1 MFDDLFS
8 SFVSTVKYNQS
19 DNFWSAHA
27 TPSEESA
34 LQLPVPQLLLG
45 LEVGHTHPLSSRSAF
60 YPLLGKAPACTLIQR
75 LLQKA
80 TTTPVRKG
88 GCVKSVVENMQSIG
102 RGKIY
107 APGHGLELSTSAVV
121 LGWWSLP
128 ICMNLVLPWK
138 TMGGETKVA
147 NLTEA
152 RKRIKQASTCTG
164 VNATRLIL

>member
-1 MFDDLFS
+1 M
-8 SFVSTVKYNQS
+8 
-19 DNFWSAHA
+19 
-27 TPSEESA
+27 
-34 LQLPVPQLLLG
+34 
-45 LEVGHTHPLSSRSAF
+45 
-60 YPLLGKAPACTLIQR
+60 
-75 LLQKA
+75 
-80 TTTPVRKG
+80 
-88 GCVKSVVENMQSIG
+88 KSVVENIQSIG

-121 LGWWSLP
+121 LRWWSLP

-164 VNATRLIL
+164 VNAIRLIP